1 MNKANKLLL
10 TDFRNQLFDSTIDF
24 ADIMDYTGRPMLIT
38 LPYLRKHGLLPF
50 FPKGKWQLKINFVLL
65 IWLRIIEKLRQ
76 FNYTVADMQK
86 LCDYFFKDAY
96 YHDLVKSNFLY
107 NIDQL
112 KKKELAGTIS
122 MFELNTLNFLQSG
135 IEDEKLLYALKL
147 QINYLSN
154 LIIQCID
161 DRADTGLLVFTNGRI
176 MEFDAGGYGNHNNE
190 YVDVNEPH
198 IHLSITYFLREF
210 VKDEELTNF
219 IMPRLL
225 NENEQTVLKAL
236 NNKAI
241 SELVIK
247 KQQDGEL
254 RIDTSKKG
262 QVTGEQAKA
271 IRQILGL
278 GNYEE
283 IRLSTRDK
291 KTLSFVRT
299 NKNINS
305 D

>member
-1 MNKANKLLL
+1 MYKLPL
-10 TDFRNQLFDSTIDF
+10 TDFRNQLFDQVVDI
-24 ADIMDYTGRPMLIT
+24 ADIMDYTDRPMLIT

-50 FPKGKWQLKINFVLL
+50 FPKGKWQLKINFVQL
-65 IWLRIIEKLRQ
+65 IWLRIIDKLRQ

-96 YHDLVKSNFLY
+96 FHDLAKRNFQY
-107 NIDQL
+107 TIEQL
-112 KKKELAGTIS
+112 KKKELAGTIT
-122 MFELNTLNFLQSG
+122 MMEEKMLNFLQSG
-135 IEDEKLLYALKL
+135 IEDEKLMYALKL
-147 QINYLSN
+147 QISYLSN

-161 DRADTGLLVFTNGRI
+161 DRADTGMLVFTNGRI

-190 YVDVNEPH
+190 YIDVNEPH

-210 VKDEELTNF
+210 IKDEELNNF

-225 NENEQTVLKAL
+225 NSNEQAVLKAV

-247 KQQDGEL
+247 KQQDGEV
-254 RIDTSKKG
+254 RIDTTKKG

-278 GNYEE
+278 SNYEE

>member
-1 MNKANKLLL
+1 MEKLLL
-10 TDFRNQLFDSTIDF
+10 TDFRNQLFDQVVDI
-24 ADIMDYTGRPMLIT
+24 ADIMEHTDRPMLIT

-50 FPKGKWQLKINFVLL
+50 FPKGKWQLKINFVQL
-65 IWLRIIEKLRQ
+65 IWLRIIDKLRQ

-96 YHDLVKSNFLY
+96 FHDLAKRNFQY
-107 NIDQL
+107 NIEQL
-112 KKKELAGTIS
+112 KKKELAGTIT
-122 MFELNTLNFLQSG
+122 MMEEKMLNFLQSG
-135 IEDEKLLYALKL
+135 IEDEKLMYALRL
-147 QINYLSN
+147 QISYLSN

-161 DRADTGLLVFTNGRI
+161 DRADTGMLVFTNGRI

-190 YVDVNEPH
+190 YIDVNEPH
-198 IHLSITYFLREF
+198 IHLSITHFLREF
-210 VKDEELTNF
+210 VKDEELNNF

-225 NENEQTVLKAL
+225 NSNEQAVLKAV

-247 KQQDGEL
+247 KQQDGEV
-254 RIDTSKKG
+254 RIDTTKKG

-278 GNYEE
+278 SNYEE

>member
-1 MNKANKLLL
+1 MSRLLL
-10 TDFRNQLFDSTIDF
+10 TDFRDRLFDQAIDM

-38 LPYLRKHGLLPF
+38 LPYLRKHALLPF
-50 FPKGKWQLKINFVLL
+50 FPKGKWQLKINFLQL
-65 IWLRIIEKLRQ
+65 IWLRIIDTLRQ

-86 LCDYFFKDAY
+86 LCDYFFKDA
-96 YHDLVKSNFLY
+96 HNHELPKSNFLY
-107 NIDQL
+107 NIEQL

-122 MFELNTLNFLQSG
+122 MKEIKMLEFLQSG

-147 QINYLSN
+147 EINYLSN
-154 LIIQCID
+154 LVLQCID

-176 MEFDAGGYGNHNNE
+176 MEFDAVGYGNHNNE
-190 YVDVNEPH
+190 YIDINEPH
-198 IHLSITYFLREF
+198 IHLSITHFLREF
-210 VKDEELTNF
+210 IKDEELNNF

-236 NNKAI
+236 NNKTI

-247 KQQDGEL
+247 KRKDGEL
-254 RIDTSKKG
+254 RIDTTKKG

-283 IRLSTRDK
+283 ISLSTRDK

>member
-1 MNKANKLLL
+1 MEKLLL
-10 TDFRNQLFDSTIDF
+10 TDFRNQLFDQVVDI
-24 ADIMDYTGRPMLIT
+24 ADIMDYTDRPMLIT

-50 FPKGKWQLKINFVLL
+50 FPKGKWQLKINFVQL
-65 IWLRIIEKLRQ
+65 IWLRIIDKLRQ

-96 YHDLVKSNFLY
+96 FHDLVKRNFQY
-107 NIDQL
+107 NIEQL
-112 KKKELAGTIS
+112 KKKELAGTIT
-122 MFELNTLNFLQSG
+122 MMEEKMLNFLQSG
-135 IEDEKLLYALKL
+135 IEDEKLMYALKL
-147 QINYLSN
+147 QISYLSN

-161 DRADTGLLVFTNGRI
+161 DRADTGMLVFTNGRI

-190 YVDVNEPH
+190 YIDVNEPH
-198 IHLSITYFLREF
+198 IHLSITHFLREF
-210 VKDEELTNF
+210 VKDEELNNF

-225 NENEQTVLKAL
+225 NSNEQAVLKAV

-247 KQQDGEL
+247 KQQDGEV
-254 RIDTSKKG
+254 RIDTTKKG

-278 GNYEE
+278 SNYEE